1 MASSRKIQEKIRS
14 IGPMV
19 RGSLIQNRVRCGKPT
34 CKCAKGEFHTA
45 YYLSRRIGG
54 KTRMN
59 HIAKDQ
65 VSVVQQ
71 WKKNYERL
79 EALLEKL
86 TDALMDELKQ
96 EKRR

>member
-1 MASSRKIQEKIRS
+1 MPSSKQILEKIRR
-14 IGPMV
+14 IGPAV
-19 RGSLIQNRVRCGKPT
+19 HGSLIQNRVRCGEPT

-54 KTRMN
+54 KTRMH

-65 VSVVQQ
+65 VAVIQR

-86 TDALMDELKQ
+86 TDALMDELKR

>member
-1 MASSRKIQEKIRS
+1 MPSSKQILSRIRKL
-14 IGPMV
+14 GPMV
-19 RGSLIQNRVRCGKPT
+19 RGSLIHNRVRCGKPT
-34 CKCAKGEFHTA
+34 CKCARGEVHSA
-45 YYLSRRIGG
+45 YYLSRRIEG
-54 KTRMN
+54 KTRMD

-65 VSVVQQ
+65 VATVRR
-71 WKKNYERL
+71 WKKDTERL

>member
-1 MASSRKIQEKIRS
+1 MPSSKQILSRIRKI
-14 IGPMV
+14 GPVV
-19 RGSLIQNRVRCGKPT
+19 RGSLIQSRIRCGKPT

-45 YYLSRRIGG
+45 FYLSRRIGG
-54 KTRMN
+54 KTRMH

-65 VSVVQQ
+65 VAVIKL

-86 TDALMDELKQ
+86 TDALMEELKK